1 MRPIPTRG
9 LLWIQLVFVSLCSQP
24 SLCPPAVHGAGEAG
38 AGAPGPAAQ
47 EADHG
52 GLHPRLD
59 GIRAG
64 PGAVRHPALRGARR
78 LPPARELPQA
88 QARSEGLRGVC
99 VYERAFWESRLC
111 GAVTLL

>member
-1 MRPIPTRG
+1 MFPGGSGTLQRG
-9 LLWIQLVFVSLCSQP
+9 FVFCVLTVL
-24 SLCPPAVHGAGEAG
+24 LCPLAVHGAGEAG

-59 GIRAG
+59 GVRAG

-78 LPPARELPQA
+78 LPPARELPET
-88 QARSEGLRGVC
+88 QARSEGLRGVRL
-99 VYERAFWESRLC
+99 YQRAFREPSLC
-111 GAVTLL
+111 